1 MSMMDP
7 DFREALDK
15 ISSPGEECVLGG
27 PVCTKCGATAQMF
40 AEAAAKAVAAAHP
53 KVACFCGEH
62 RLDVAN
68 LLENPFMLE
77 GARLHLREH
86 CGRIYAFSYDRDS
99 KRFAIGW
106 ANPPVPE

>member
-1 MSMMDP
+1 VSTRDP

-15 ISSPGEECVLGG
+15 ISSPAEECVLGG

-40 AEAAAKAVAAAHP
+40 AEAAAKAVAAAGLT
-53 KVACFCGEH
+53 CFCGQH
-62 RLDVAN
+62 RLDGAN

-106 ANPPVPE
+106 ANSPVPE